1 MKDPRTVQ
9 WAGNKSQW
17 QIAMAFD
24 DQPLARTPHPPPLDP
39 APGEGAPTR
48 WIVLTALGVVA
59 VAGLGY
65 WWMTRAQPDPLI
77 PAPTV
82 ATEGA
87 LTTNRPQTQHWEL
100 PALDGSDS
108 LFRDAVAALSKH
120 PQLARLLATNGLVRA
135 AVLAVEQIGEGRT
148 PANPLL
154 VLRPTSRLAIV
165 GTESGAIDPR
175 TYARWD
181 GSTRALVSIAP
192 ADAAQ
197 LYVNVKPLFDAA
209 YADLGHPG
217 GDFDTSIA
225 RAITMLVA
233 TPEPATTPELLRR
246 PGYFEHTDATLRGL
260 RPVQKQVL
268 LIGPDNQ
275 RLLMTWLRQ
284 LATALDL
291 SVS

>member
-1 MKDPRTVQ
+1 
-9 WAGNKSQW
+9 
-17 QIAMAFD
+17 MAFD
-24 DQPLARTPHPPPLDP
+24 DQPLARTPPPPPLDP
-39 APGEGAPTR
+39 ASGEGAPTR
-48 WIVLTALGVVA
+48 WIVLTALGVAA

-65 WWMTRAQPDPLI
+65 WWMTRAQPAPLT
-77 PAPTV
+77 PAPTA

-87 LTTNRPQTQHWEL
+87 LTTNRPQRQPWEL

-108 LFRDAVAALSKH
+108 IFRDAVAALSAH
-120 PQLARLLATNGLVRA
+120 PQLARLLATSGLVRA

-181 GSTRALVSIAP
+181 APTRALVSIAP

-217 GDFDTSIA
+217 GDFDASVA

-268 LIGPDNQ
+268 LLGPGNQ

-291 SVS
+291 PVS